1 MKLGP
6 TSNLRGIHF
15 EEHEWHQMPLIAV
28 AGLER
33 PPEGWQGW
41 DRKRWFA
48 WATWQAA
55 VGEQRDVFKA
65 RITRHLQADN
75 MAAMRG
81 TAERPGVAASSI
93 EGELVFIY
101 FGAAYWVRSMMRPA
115 HAHGLATA

>member
-1 MKLGP
+1 MVCD
-6 TSNLRGIHF
+6 
-15 EEHEWHQMPLIAV
+15 A
-28 AGLER
+28 R
-33 PPEGWQGW
+33 PHRSLQIELNRYDDGCGV
-41 DRKRWFA
+41 R
-48 WATWQAA
+48 
-55 VGEQRDVFKA
+55 RD
-65 RITRHLQADN
+65 RHLQSDN

>member
-1 MKLGP
+1 VKLGP

-41 DRKRWFA
+41 DRKRWFT

-65 RITRHLQADN
+65 RIKHPRFAVQFNPAS
-75 MAAMRG
+75 MRS
-81 TAERPGVAASSI
+81 R
-93 EGELVFIY
+93 
-101 FGAAYWVRSMMRPA
+101 
-115 HAHGLATA
+115 